1 MRRFWAAVTGRF
13 WPRFWNPP
21 KASRADLPS
30 ANPAGNLAASCGAAA
45 AHHLFRWAGGSNPS
59 PSCQSPTLPRPLRP
73 RLLYASPLP
82 PPAAVSPLIVDCTW
96 HDRVQ
101 LSTREQTAR
110 EMSVGKTKAL
120 YNNIMTAQSRV
131 RTPKRVPQSEHHH
144 VDHEQLHHCLLLPRR
159 KTSFAMSWW

>member
-1 MRRFWAAVTGRF
+1 MRRFRAAVTGRF

-30 ANPAGNLAASCGAAA
+30 ANPGRTLAASCGAAA

-82 PPAAVSPLIVDCTW
+82 PPPAVSPLIVDRTW
-96 HDRVQ
+96 HDPAQ
-101 LSTREQTAR
+101 LSEQET
-110 EMSVGKTKAL
+110 SVHFTKAVL
-120 YNNIMTAQSRV
+120 ICIHTATSRAHRPRQIV
-131 RTPKRVPQSEHHH
+131 CIQQHH
-144 VDHEQLHHCLLLPRR
+144 VHHEQLHHRLLLPGRL
-159 KTSFAMSWW
+159 TSFAMPWW